1 MYNQTELREIVDR
14 TLMNLSYNME
24 APRLIE
30 PVKYILSLG
39 GKRIRPVLTLAAC
52 NLFNDKIDDAV
63 FPAAGLEIFHNFTLV
78 HDDIM
83 DKASVRRGFPT
94 VHTKWDLNQAVL
106 SGDLMS
112 FIANECFMLTP
123 SQLFL
128 NVFRIFNKAA
138 IDVCVGQQLDIEY
151 EKSLVVTEQ
160 EYMRMIELKTAA
172 LIAASVRIG
181 ALIGG
186 SNDEDANLLFD
197 FGRNM
202 GLAFQIQ
209 DDILDV
215 WGETKVFGKTLGGD
229 IVSNKK
235 TLPYIKAMEMAG
247 SDVRKKLQILY
258 SGNDINQDEK
268 IRTVTEIYDQLNIRE
283 SSESLASQ
291 FIDKAFE
298 YLQKVNIDDKRKI
311 ELTGLASSLIRRS
324 H

>member
-1 MYNQTELREIVDR
+1 MYNQSELREIVNK
-14 TLMNLSYNME
+14 TLMNLSYNTE

-39 GKRIRPVLTLAAC
+39 GKRIRPVLALTAC

-83 DKASVRRGFPT
+83 DKAPVRRGFPT

-106 SGDLMS
+106 SGDVMS

-123 SQLFL
+123 PQLFL
-128 NVFRIFNKAA
+128 KIFRIFNKAA
-138 IDVCVGQQLDIEY
+138 IDVCIGQQLDVVY

-160 EYMRMIELKTAA
+160 EYLKMIGLKTAA
-172 LIAASVRIG
+172 LVAASVRIG
-181 ALIGG
+181 AVIGG
-186 SNDEDANLLFD
+186 SSDKDADLLFD
-197 FGRNM
+197 YGRNM

-209 DDILDV
+209 DDILDI
-215 WGETKVFGKTLGGD
+215 WGETKVFGKNQGGD

-235 TLPYIKAMEMAG
+235 TFPYIKAMEMAG
-247 SDVRKKLQILY
+247 EEVRKQLQMLF
-258 SGNDINQDEK
+258 SGKEMNPEEK
-268 IRTVTEIYDQLNIRE
+268 IRTVTGLFDQLNIRE
-283 SSESLASQ
+283 SSESLANE
-291 FIDKAFE
+291 FINKAFE
-298 YLQKVNIDDKRKI
+298 FLQKVSVDDKRKK
-311 ELTGLASSLIRRS
+311 ELTELASSLIGRS